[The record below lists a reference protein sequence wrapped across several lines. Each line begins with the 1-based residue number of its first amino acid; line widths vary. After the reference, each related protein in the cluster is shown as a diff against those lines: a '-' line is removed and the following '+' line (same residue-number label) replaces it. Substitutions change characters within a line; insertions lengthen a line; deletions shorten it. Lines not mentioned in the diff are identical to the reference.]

1 MEALRVVLAASFFG
15 LAALALFLFGNYDT
29 GLAVTGAK
37 LSPMGDG
44 FALTADIENGSGADR
59 LLGIGS
65 EAGQASIMGPD
76 SGLAIPAHSTPSLAQ
91 DGVHG
96 MLTGLIGESGEGRL
110 VPVTLWFERA
120 GKVTTRARIMETIAH
135 QGMAMPHSAAFEIPE
150 SEPKPQVSL
159 VVVKDGDGWL
169 ATVST
174 ENFEFS
180 QEAADG
186 PHTPGVGHGHVY
198 LNGLKLQR
206 LFEPEFQIGAL
217 PAGSHEVRVTLNTN
231 DHRAYFVGGSQVTA
245 TARITAD

>member
-15 LAALALFLFGNYDT
+15 LAAIALFFFGNYDT

-44 FALTADIENGSGADR
+44 FALTANIENGSGADR

-65 EAGQASIMGPD
+65 EAGQASIMGPEG
-76 SGLAIPAHSTPSLAQ
+76 GLAIPAHSTPSLAE
-91 DGVHG
+91 DGIHG

-120 GKVTTRARIMETIAH
+120 GKVTTRARITPMEMDH
-135 QGMAMPHSAAFEIPE
+135 DGRFEVPDG
-150 SEPKPQVSL
+150 EPQPQVSL
-159 VVVKDGDGWL
+159 TVAKDGNGW
-169 ATVST
+169 AVTVTTQGFS
-174 ENFEFS
+174 FS
-180 QEAADG
+180 QEAVDG
-186 PHTPGVGHGHVY
+186 PHMPGVGHGHVY

-206 LFEPEFQIGAL
+206 LFDPEFQIGAL
-217 PAGSHEVRVTLNTN
+217 PAGTHEVRVTLNTN

-245 TARITAD
+245 TASITAD